1 MQYTIK
7 TAAEKMGVSI
17 PTIRYYD
24 KEGLLPFIEKK
35 PDGTRIFKENDFQTL
50 SLINCLK
57 KAGVPIKEIRKYIHL
72 CELGDSTLNERL
84 EIFLE
89 RKKDVLLQMR
99 ELQDVLNTIEYKIA
113 YYEKAISEG
122 GETLHNLNPKENG

>member
-7 TAAEKMGVSI
+7 KAAEKMGVSI
-17 PTIRYYD
+17 PTLRYYD

-35 PDGTRIFKENDFQTL
+35 PNGTRIFKDDDFQTL

-57 KAGVPIKEIRKYIHL
+57 KAGVSIKEIRKYIRL
-72 CELGDSTLNERL
+72 CEEGDSTLNERL

-89 RKKDVLLQMR
+89 RKKDVLRQMS
-99 ELQDVLNTIEYKIA
+99 ELQEVLDTIEHKID
-113 YYEKAISEG
+113 YYQNAISEG
-122 GETLHNLNPKENG
+122 TEKLHNLSKK

>member
-7 TAAEKMGVSI
+7 KAAEKMGVSI

-35 PDGTRIFKENDFQTL
+35 PDGTRIFKDDDFQTL

-57 KAGVPIKEIRKYIHL
+57 KAGVSIKEIRKYIRL
-72 CELGDSTLNERL
+72 CEEGDSTLNERL

-89 RKKDVLLQMR
+89 RKKDVLRQMS
-99 ELQDVLNTIEYKIA
+99 ELQEVLSTIDHKID
-113 YYEKAISEG
+113 YYQNAISEG
-122 GETLHNLNPKENG
+122 TEKLHNLSQK